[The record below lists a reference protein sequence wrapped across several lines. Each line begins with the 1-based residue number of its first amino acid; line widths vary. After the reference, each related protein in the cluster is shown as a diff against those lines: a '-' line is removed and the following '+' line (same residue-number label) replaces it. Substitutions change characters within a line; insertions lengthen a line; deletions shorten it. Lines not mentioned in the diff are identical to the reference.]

1 MAARENELLAMEFEG
16 LMGWLRKLPEA
27 VDVEQTLKVA
37 DGLRLQTATLL
48 GLYESFDAEEKAGGR
63 PGN

>member
-1 MAARENELLAMEFEG
+1 MEFEG

-48 GLYESFDAEEKAGGR
+48 ALYESFDAEEKAGGR